1 MIEGNRRI
9 VTVTH
14 FKQIPFIGL
23 LLCFVFKKITE
34 KFLRNEEKPA
44 NKDVAVRE
52 FAIID
57 REIHL
62 KYHYEKGKVTASTRD
77 FIKPPVA
84 EMGEGMQFHP
94 ELTFGYESELGA
106 KPPRKLQLFLLF
118 QELLSEEEK
127 SLYHVRE
134 MEDQIDDF
142 LQLRNMERPF
152 PKLDVSLFNR
162 EQNKENF
169 EGMLERVTS
178 RKLKYTFIVFCNY
191 RKGKKGSR
199 ERRKWRKILIISL
212 RIWLEREI
220 HPR

>member
-1 MIEGNRRI
+1 M
-9 VTVTH
+9 
-14 FKQIPFIGL
+14 
-23 LLCFVFKKITE
+23 
-34 KFLRNEEKPA
+34 
-44 NKDVAVRE
+44 AVRE

-84 EMGEGMQFHP
+84 EMGQSMQFHP
-94 ELTFGYESELGA
+94 ELTFGYESEMGA

-118 QELLSEEEK
+118 RQLLIDEEK

-142 LQLRNMERPF
+142 LQLRYMERGF
-152 PKLDVSLFNR
+152 PKLDASLFNK

-169 EGMLERVTS
+169 EGMVERVS
-178 RKLKYTFIVFCNY
+178 IENCVRC
-191 RKGKKGSR
+191 
-199 ERRKWRKILIISL
+199 
-212 RIWLEREI
+212 
-220 HPR
+220 